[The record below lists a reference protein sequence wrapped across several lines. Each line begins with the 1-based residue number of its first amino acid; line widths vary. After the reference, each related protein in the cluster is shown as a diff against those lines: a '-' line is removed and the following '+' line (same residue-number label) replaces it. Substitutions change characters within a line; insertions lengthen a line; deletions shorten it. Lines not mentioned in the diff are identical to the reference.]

1 MNGLIM
7 EWSEGRVCWCFDI
20 NVEFIE
26 NCGRRIIGE
35 KNFCFNDIVDIINV
49 SEEGESE
56 VG

>member
-1 MNGLIM
+1 MR
-7 EWSEGRVCWCFDI
+7 EECVDVFDI